1 MDAFFTKFFPNV
13 VPRMPEF
20 YACVIQ
26 TFQMLFISGGISFV
40 LSLLIGIT
48 LVVTKRGGILQNL
61 IIFNILDKIINAFR
75 SIPFVILVAAL
86 IPVTRALVGTAVGT
100 IGTIFPLI
108 VGITPFFSRQ
118 LESAFSEVSP
128 GLVESAVT
136 MGMGPFEIIFRVY
149 LREGISSVARATT
162 ITVVNLMGL
171 TAIVGIVGGGG
182 LGDFAI
188 RYGYQ
193 RNMLD
198 ATYAV
203 VILLMIFISI
213 IELLGSIIVEQTT
226 HE

>member
-1 MDAFFTKFFPNV
+1 MDELLTNWFPNV
-13 VPRMPEF
+13 VVRMPEF
-20 YACVIQ
+20 YESIIQ
-26 TFQMLFISGGISFV
+26 TFQMMFISGGVSFL
-40 LSLLIGIT
+40 LSLVLAIV
-48 LVVTKRGGILQNL
+48 LVSTKKGGILQQR
-61 IIFNILDKIINAFR
+61 IVFSVLDKVINGFR

-100 IGTIFPLI
+100 TGAIFPLI
-108 VGITPFFSRQ
+108 VGITPFFTRQ

-128 GLVESAVT
+128 GLVESAET
-136 MGMGPFEIIFRVY
+136 MGLSPIEIIYRVY
-149 LREGISSVARATT
+149 LREGIPSVARATT

-203 VILLMIFISI
+203 VVLLIIFISI
-213 IELLGSIIVEQTT
+213 IELIGSIVVEQTT